1 MKKNRSRGFASSAI
15 GHTSA
20 FAPALFAATIAV
32 IVVCAATNWRRER
45 SLADERSIVAGELA
59 IISSRLQTNL
69 NSNVK
74 LLQGLAAGISVNP
87 AMDQKAFAKLAA
99 QILQPD
105 SQLRSFAAA
114 PGMVVKWVYPEEG
127 NEKAIGLDY
136 RSNLMQRD
144 GAMLARDTHNIVV
157 TGPVNLVQ
165 GGTAFVARCPIY
177 INDGRSQIFW
187 GLLSGI
193 IDIPRLY
200 QDSGLGSS
208 DLEIAISTVPEPS
221 SPKQVFLGSLETF
234 SRQPVV
240 GSVDMM
246 YGRWTLIAVPRGGW
260 GQNNGIASFEV
271 FAGLLSLCVVAPIV
285 WVGFLTK
292 SRQRTIE
299 KLRFHKK
306 KLVRA
311 RQRLEHLSLH
321 DALTGLPNRRFV
333 DQMITRPQR
342 PGPTDCLI
350 LIHVDLDRFKAIND
364 TKGHAGGDAVLRATA
379 SRLSNL
385 AGPHEVA
392 ARIGGDEFIFASWS
406 ATPEQRANELAQQI
420 VAALAQSVF
429 IDGWECVVGAS
440 VGVAWENECVDAQGL
455 GQLLLN
461 ADLALYEAKKAG
473 RGQAAIFTEELRS
486 AAIQSK
492 ELADEFNTA
501 LDRDELVAFFQ
512 PQFDAD
518 TLDIAGVE
526 TLARWDHPLKGL
538 LGPDKFLDVAE
549 SLGRSGDLD
558 RLILQKALFELA
570 RWDSLG
576 LRIPRVSVN
585 ISARRLADANLVAE
599 LSRLPLARG
608 RLCFELLETIS
619 FDDLQPV
626 LNEIIPAVKELGI
639 EIEIDD
645 FGTGHASILS
655 LLRFEPRRLKIDRE
669 IIKPIVTSQSQRRLV
684 SSIIEIGR
692 SQNIDI
698 VAEGVETMEH
708 ATILKDLGCH
718 LLQGYALARPMA
730 SKRLIEFCRARDKG
744 VTQDE
749 KLASAPYAAHAA
761 INHA

>member
-1 MKKNRSRGFASSAI
+1 MKFRKNRSRGFASSAI
-15 GHTSA
+15 SHTSA
-20 FAPALFAATIAV
+20 FAPAIFAATIAI
-32 IVVCAATNWRRER
+32 IVVYVATNWRLER

-74 LLQGLAAGISVNP
+74 LLQGLAAGIAVNP
-87 AMDQKAFAKLAA
+87 AMDQSAFAKLAA

-105 SQLRSFAAA
+105 SQLKSFAAA
-114 PGMVVKWVYPEEG
+114 PGMVVKWVYPEKG

-136 RSNLMQRD
+136 RTNEKQRD
-144 GAMLARDTHNIVV
+144 GAMLARNTHNIVL
-157 TGPVNLVQ
+157 TGPVDLVQ

-200 QDSGLGSS
+200 QDSGLESA
-208 DLEIAISTVPEPS
+208 DLEIAISTVPEPN
-221 SPKQVFLGSLETF
+221 SPKQVFLGGLETF
-234 SRQPVV
+234 SKQPVV
-240 GSVDMM
+240 ASVDMM
-246 YGRWTLIAVPRGGW
+246 YGRWTLIAVPKGGW
-260 GQNNGIASFEV
+260 GQNKGIAIFEV
-271 FAGLLSLCVVAPIV
+271 FASLLSLCVVAPIV

-299 KLRFHKK
+299 KLRLHKK

-333 DQMITRPQR
+333 DQMISRPQR
-342 PGPTDCLI
+342 PGPKDCLI
-350 LIHVDLDRFKAIND
+350 LIHIDLDRFKAIND
-364 TKGHAGGDAVLRATA
+364 TKGHAGGDAVLQATA
-379 SRLSNL
+379 SRLANL

-406 ATPEQRANELAQQI
+406 ANPEPRANELAQQI
-420 VAALAQSVF
+420 VAALEKTLF
-429 IDGWECVVGAS
+429 IDGSECVVGAS
-440 VGVAWENECVDAQGL
+440 VGVAWETEGVDARDL

-473 RGQAAIFTEELRS
+473 RGRAAIFTEDLRS
-486 AAIQSK
+486 AAILSK
-492 ELADEFNTA
+492 ELADEFNNA

-512 PQFDAD
+512 PQFDAN

-526 TLARWDHPLKGL
+526 TLARWDHRRKGL
-538 LGPDKFLDVAE
+538 LGPDKFLGVAE

-570 RWDSLG
+570 RWDSLEM
-576 LRIPRVSVN
+576 RIPRVSVN
-585 ISARRLADANLVAE
+585 ISAHRLAQANLLAE
-599 LSRLPLARG
+599 LSELPMARG

-626 LNEIIPAVKELGI
+626 LNDIIPAVKELGI

-645 FGTGHASILS
+645 FGTGHASIVS

-669 IIKPIVTSQSQRRLV
+669 IIKPIVTSRSQRRLV

-708 ATILKDLGCH
+708 AKILRDLGCH
-718 LLQGYALARPMA
+718 LLQGYALARPMS
-730 SKRLIEFCRARDKG
+730 SKQLVEFCRAKDKG
-744 VTQDE
+744 MIR
-749 KLASAPYAAHAA
+749 AG
-761 INHA
+761 